1 MIRKCKTLYPYKLV
15 NQKFQPHSRDCTRVS
30 KDRGSDSRACNT
42 YISNAYVYNA
52 CTHRKTEGR
61 SNVSHTH
68 QQQTSLDSNFACC
81 STRAL
86 RRSPFCGR
94 AEGERERGREGAW
107 LEGLLEFPAGIC
119 LIGNRHGRPSSP
131 LHPTAPSARSH
142 PRGNASRATCTS
154 VFRPVTLILS
164 LHPSK
169 ESTVMDLFS
178 SSNLSKEEALYGREL
193 VKIYSSI
200 YSSPD

>member
-1 MIRKCKTLYPYKLV
+1 MIRKCKTLYPYKSV

-86 RRSPFCGR
+86 RRSPSAVER
-94 AEGERERGREGAW
+94 RERERGREGAW

-178 SSNLSKEEALYGREL
+178 SSNLSKE
-193 VKIYSSI
+193 
-200 YSSPD
+200 

>member
-1 MIRKCKTLYPYKLV
+1 MIRKCKTLYPYKSV

-52 CTHRKTEGR
+52 CTHRRKTEGR

-94 AEGERERGREGAW
+94 AEGEREGEGRSLARGVARVSSGHLFNWEPTW
-107 LEGLLEFPAGIC
+107 PPELTPASDRPIC
-119 LIGNRHGRPSSP
+119 TITSSWKCVP
-131 LHPTAPSARSH
+131 CHVHL
-142 PRGNASRATCTS
+142 G
-154 VFRPVTLILS
+154 
-164 LHPSK
+164 
-169 ESTVMDLFS
+169 FS
-178 SSNLSKEEALYGREL
+178 SCDLDSLAAS
-193 VKIYSSI
+193 VKGIDGDGSFLLFQSFERI
-200 YSSPD
+200 SFIWKRIG